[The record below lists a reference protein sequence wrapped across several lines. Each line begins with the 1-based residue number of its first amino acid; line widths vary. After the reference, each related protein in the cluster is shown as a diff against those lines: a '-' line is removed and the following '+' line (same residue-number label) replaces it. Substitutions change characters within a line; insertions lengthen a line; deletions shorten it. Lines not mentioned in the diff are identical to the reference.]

1 MRRLLLPLLIIAV
14 VVLLAVG
21 LWLPF
26 GRPREHQLTAG
37 LSVAEALRGGS
48 TAGYER
54 ALRPRPFTF
63 PADHGPHLSFRTEWW
78 YFTGNLGGRPGH
90 GRTRTDTDN
99 HGRAGRR
106 FGFQLTFFRQALAP
120 PPDAPGRTSAWAT
133 RQVYFAH
140 LALTDAAADSDPGR
154 FRSFERFRRG
164 ALSLAGAQA
173 RPFQVWLDDW
183 QASGPAAGSFT
194 PLHLQAA
201 DGGPDGIALDLFLD
215 AGKPPALQG
224 DRGLS
229 RKGSGL
235 GQASYYYSLT
245 RLPARGTI
253 RSGGT
258 AYPVTGLAWM
268 DHEWSTSVLSADQVG
283 WDWFA
288 LQLADGRELMWYQ
301 LRRRDGSAD
310 PASSGSLIEQ
320 DGTVRPLA
328 AADLSLQ
335 VRDHWTSPRTGAR
348 YPSRWRLRVPAQSLD
363 LDLRPLLADQELAVA
378 FRYWEGAIEI
388 SGVSAGTPLQGRGY
402 VELTGYADRPR
413 APR

>member
-1 MRRLLLPLLIIAV
+1 MRRRRLMTGAV
-14 VVLLAVG
+14 VALLAIG
-21 LWLPF
+21 LWLAL
-26 GRPREHQLTAG
+26 GRPRQPQLTAG

-78 YFTGNLGGRPGH
+78 YFTGNLADP
-90 GRTRTDTDN
+90 D
-99 HGRAGRR
+99 GRR
-106 FGFQLTFFRQALAP
+106 FGFQLTFFRNALAP
-120 PPDAPGRTSAWAT
+120 PGAPPRASAWAT
-133 RQVYFAH
+133 RQLSFAH
-140 LALTDAAADSDPGR
+140 FALTDAAADSDTGR

-164 ALSLAGAQA
+164 ALGLAGARAQ
-173 RPFQVWLDDW
+173 PFRVWLDDW
-183 QASGPAAGSFT
+183 QAAGPASGGFS
-194 PLHLQAA
+194 PLRLQAA
-201 DGGPDGIALDLFLD
+201 AGGPDGIALDLALSG
-215 AGKPPALQG
+215 GKPPVLQG

-229 RKGSGL
+229 RKGSEP
-235 GQASYYYSLT
+235 GQASYYYSFP

-258 AYPVTGLAWM
+258 TYPVTGLAWM
-268 DHEWSTSVLSADQVG
+268 DHEWSTSVLTADQVG

-310 PASSGSLIEQ
+310 PASSGSLIAR

-348 YPSRWRLRVPAQSLD
+348 YPSRWRLRVPAEALD
-363 LDLRPLLADQELAVA
+363 LDLRPLLADQELDVA
-378 FRYWEGAIEI
+378 FRYWEGAVEI
-388 SGVSAGTPLQGRGY
+388 SGVAAGTPLQGRGY